1 MEIWKEKQ
9 FIYIL
14 REGAKKPYVL
24 DLAQGHFIGLNGLP
38 LKRVSTVLQN
48 ECWSYERRA
57 NTFLGKAVAHFIY
70 NLQYI
75 MGDYV
80 SHCSNLKYYK
90 VFNNLLSI
98 SNENAY
104 LIMSANS
111 YNICY
116 IADVLNEKCRGIFYK
131 EYSQGKID
139 CAHFNPR
146 DYMREVALRDVQVY
160 FDKTYAHFT
169 EEEKQEIC
177 SFYANTDKETFELF
191 FYLMERHWHSLWGMR
206 DVERIASYYMG
217 MCKDLEIKPK
227 KEKDFVAEFARV
239 KNMRTAR
246 AMEIS
251 DKKIQNY
258 LLPLKHKL
266 AFEDDNFVVVV
277 PMTKQ
282 EFLDEGE
289 SQNNCVARMYL
300 PKVEHQDR
308 IIVFIRKKEDVSKS
322 YITCEIYPDS
332 FRIGQYLTKCNNY
345 VTDENALSFREKYQE
360 HLLSVLNK

>member
-14 REGAKKPYVL
+14 REGAKKPYTL
-24 DLAQGHFIGLNGLP
+24 DLAQGHLIGQNGLP
-38 LKRVSTVLQN
+38 LKRVSIALAN
-48 ECWSYERRA
+48 ECWLYEHKT
-57 NTFLGKAVAHFIY
+57 NSFLGKAVAIFIY

-80 SHCSNLKYYK
+80 SHSSNLKYYT

-104 LIMSANS
+104 LLMSANY
-111 YNICY
+111 YNIRY
-116 IADVLNEKCRGIFYK
+116 IADVLNEQYRRIFYK

-139 CAHFNPR
+139 CTQFSAK
-146 DYMREVALRDVQVY
+146 DYVKEIALRDVQY
-160 FDKTYAHFT
+160 YLDKTYAHFT
-169 EEEKQEIC
+169 EEEKKEMC
-177 SFYANTDKETFELF
+177 SFYSYVNKETFELF

-206 DVERIASYYMG
+206 DVERIASNYIR
-217 MCKDLEIKPK
+217 MCADLEIKPK
-227 KEKDFVAEFARV
+227 KEKDFVTEFARV
-239 KNMRTAR
+239 KNMRIAR
-246 AMEIS
+246 DMEIS
-251 DKKIQNY
+251 DKNIQNY

-266 AFEDDNFVVVV
+266 AFEDDNFIVVV

-300 PKVEHQDR
+300 PKVEHKDR

-332 FRIGQYLTKCNNY
+332 FKIGQYLTKCNSY
-345 VTDENALSFREKYQE
+345 VYDENALNFREKYQE